1 VAEWLCSGLQIR
13 QRRFDSDLSLN
24 NMKDKNRILV
34 TGAAGFIGS
43 YTARHYL
50 NLGHEVMGLD
60 NLNSYY
66 DKGLKFSRLEKLK
79 DLSKFRFKEI
89 DLKDIMQLRDIFLT
103 FKPGIVIHLAAQAGV
118 RHSLIDP
125 HSYIDSNIISF
136 HNLLECLKKSTVEKF
151 VFASSSSVYG
161 NSSKVPYS
169 ESDDTNNPVSLYAAT
184 KKSNEVLAHSF
195 AFNNNIPTIGL
206 RFFTVYGPQGRPDMA
221 YFKFADLISSN
232 KKMTIFNEGKM
243 SRDMTYI
250 DDIIQGLSK
259 AVSFDEFRNEIPF
272 EIFNLG
278 NNSPISTW
286 QLIEHIENYFNKKG
300 NYSFENSSIEVKETW
315 ANLNKSKK
323 LLEFSPNTE
332 FAEGMNNFL
341 DWFKLYK
348 GIN

>member
-13 QRRFDSDLSLN
+13 QRRFNSDLSLN
-24 NMKDKNRILV
+24 NMNNKYRILV

-43 YTARHYL
+43 NTAKHYS
-50 NLGHEVMGLD
+50 NLDHEVMGLD

-66 DKGLKFSRLEKLK
+66 DVDLKLSRLDDLK
-79 DLSKFRFKEI
+79 NLTKFKFKEI
-89 DLKDIMQLRDIFLT
+89 DLKDIKQLQDVFSS
-103 FKPGIVIHLAAQAGV
+103 FKPDIVIHLAAQAGV
-118 RHSLIDP
+118 RYSLINP
-125 HSYIDSNIISF
+125 HSYIESNIISF
-136 HNLLECLKKSTVEKF
+136 HNLLECLKKSQVEKF

-184 KKSNEVLAHSF
+184 KKSNEVLAYSF
-195 AFNNNIPTIGL
+195 AFNTNIPTIGL

-250 DDIIQGLSK
+250 DDIIQGLTK
-259 AVSFDEFRNEIPF
+259 AVSFNKFNNEIPF

-278 NNSPISTW
+278 NNSPVSTW
-286 QLIEHIENYFNKKG
+286 ELIEHIEGYFDQKG
-300 NYSFENSSIEVKETW
+300 DYSFENSNIEVKKTW
-315 ANLNKSKK
+315 ANLNKSKE
-323 LLEFSPNTE
+323 LLEFSPKIE
-332 FAEGMNNFL
+332 FAVGMNNFL